1 MVSLVLVSKVAV
13 LLTGA
18 AAAPGGPN
26 RHSTDLAV
34 GISSSGLP
42 IDAGDRYTMTPLGT
56 MWSRTVN
63 WLRNRPVTAPHDST
77 EAEDQAAPAA
87 SARAAPA

>member
-18 AAAPGGPN
+18 AAAPGGPS
-26 RHSTDLAV
+26 RHSTELAV

-42 IDAGDRYTMTPLGT
+42 IDAGGGYTMTPLGA

-63 WLRNRPVTAPHDST
+63 WLRNRPVTAPRDSAQ
-77 EAEDQAAPAA
+77 AEDQAAPA
-87 SARAAPA
+87 RPAPA